1 MLMMHPIDAMM
12 TDAFHAKAFPVHPIE
27 ALLGA
32 RSCRLATCT
41 PRAHETEDGKYA
53 FAVEAPGVKMTDVT
67 IESHAD
73 PCRVTVKGE
82 TVTNSHTH
90 FVNYSVRLPDD
101 ADVEAAT
108 AEHADGLITV
118 SVPKKA
124 PAVPE
129 KILVVVNAVDDE
141 DTPDEDEEAR
151 PYKLTIAAT
160 GISPAD
166 LELVVEDGTLT
177 VRGASKRS
185 GGAKIDR
192 AYRLPRDADAAKA
205 TATHVDGLLTVS
217 VPKKPEVEARKIT
230 VNAPVA
236 HKAEAE
242 AAAPIADEDAV
253 MV

>member
-1 MLMMHPIDAMM
+1 MM

-53 FAVEAPGVKMTDVT
+53 FAVEAPGVKMTDET

-90 FVNYSVRLPDD
+90 FVNYSVRLPD
-101 ADVEAAT
+101 
-108 AEHADGLITV
+108 HADGLITV

-129 KILVVVNAVDDE
+129 KILVAVNAVDDE
-141 DTPDEDEEAR
+141 ETPDEDEEAR
-151 PYKLTIAAT
+151 PYKLTIAAI
-160 GISPAD
+160 GISSAD

-185 GGAKIDR
+185 
-192 AYRLPRDADAAKA
+192 
-205 TATHVDGLLTVS
+205 
-217 VPKKPEVEARKIT
+217 
-230 VNAPVA
+230 
-236 HKAEAE
+236 
-242 AAAPIADEDAV
+242 
-253 MV
+253 